1 MVHSVRAGR
10 ATSSTQA
17 TATTLRDYA
26 HSELDALAQIVREH
40 LLRALRP
47 DADPCR
53 AQLGTAPGRQQ
64 LRLFPCCHQRFQPLG
79 FVLDETLALLFD
91 ATHAQSR
98 EAGPSAMAATS
109 RWQAEPARVLA
120 HGVQLGGAA
129 AERTLVCT
137 KSSAFSLAITSAR
150 STSFSSST

>member
-1 MVHSVRAGR
+1 MVHSVRADS

-91 ATHAQSR
+91 VTR
-98 EAGPSAMAATS
+98 DNT
-109 RWQAEPARVLA
+109 
-120 HGVQLGGAA
+120 
-129 AERTLVCT
+129 CT
-137 KSSAFSLAITSAR
+137 VA
-150 STSFSSST
+150 